1 MTSSADGTRDLSGTA
16 APGGFLVGWRQ
27 VVICFLLLSATGMI
41 ASTYSLIAVP
51 IGQEFGPSRAVLML
65 SMTVLSA
72 SCAIL
77 APFLGNL
84 MDRVSLRVLM
94 PIGGLSLAAG
104 YLALSFATSFNQV
117 LLIFGTLL
125 APANVL
131 TGPVAVTVLL
141 TRWFSRKRGRAIG
154 IAIAGIAAGGFVFP
168 MIIQALLDVNEWRD
182 ALRLLAA
189 VLLVWTVPVTLLVIN
204 HPADRGQ
211 HPDGDAVAVVRERK
225 AGDDRVIPVREIVT
239 DPVFW
244 MLCVTVA
251 VVTSGMKGMI
261 TNLAP
266 LAMDNGVLAR
276 DAAKLISTY
285 AACGFIAKITFAM
298 LADKLGPRIL
308 MVAALGGFA
317 VGMLFLGQFASSFY
331 SIAAGVALIGLF
343 GGMMVPLESF
353 IAPRVF
359 PERIVGRAMGLIT
372 GTILIALLITPPLFG
387 FIHDVTG
394 SYKAIFWT
402 FAGLAVAALA
412 VVPVIRLHQLPD
424 KTDDDE
430 TDPMLAPA
438 E

>member
-1 MTSSADGTRDLSGTA
+1 MTGS
-16 APGGFLVGWRQ
+16 FHVGWRQ
-27 VVICFLLLSATGMI
+27 VAICFLLLAATGMI
-41 ASTYSLIAVP
+41 ASTYSIIAVP
-51 IGQEFGPSRAVLML
+51 IGREFGPSRAVLML

-72 SCAIL
+72 TCAVL
-77 APFLGNL
+77 SPFLGNL
-84 MDRVSLRVLM
+84 MDRVSLRLLM
-94 PIGGLSLAAG
+94 PVGGLSLAAG
-104 YLALSFATSFNQV
+104 YLALSFATSFDQV

-131 TGPVAVTVLL
+131 IGPVAVTVLL
-141 TRWFSRKRGRAIG
+141 TRWFSRSRGRAIG
-154 IAIAGIAAGGFVFP
+154 IAIAGISAGGFLFP
-168 MIIQALLDVNEWRD
+168 MIIQALLDANEWRD
-182 ALRLLAA
+182 ALRLLAG
-189 VLLVWTVPVTLLVIN
+189 VLLIWTLPVTLLVIN
-204 HPADRGQ
+204 RPSDRGL
-211 HPDGDAVAVVRERK
+211 HPDGDAAPVVPARK
-225 AGDDRVIPVREIVT
+225 PGDARAIPLREIVT

-266 LAMDNGVLAR
+266 LAIDNGVLAR

-298 LADKLGPRIL
+298 LADRLGPRVL

-317 VGMLFLGQFASSFY
+317 TGMVFLGQFATSFY

-343 GGMMVPLESF
+343 GGLMVPLESF

-372 GTILIALLITPPLFG
+372 GTILIALLATPPLFG
-387 FIHDVTG
+387 LIHDLTG

-402 FAGLAVAALA
+402 FGGLALAALA
-412 VVPVIRLHQLPD
+412 IVPVIRLHRRE
-424 KTDDDE
+424 DE
-430 TDPMLAPA
+430 PGTSPLPA